1 MEKKKKRLGKGLA
14 ALIYTDHDDLDIKQE
29 SKGNNLIP
37 INEINLSKFQTRK
50 KFDEEKLKELS
61 KSIEKIGLIQP
72 IIVRKGK
79 KKFELVAGERR
90 LKACKLVG
98 IDEIPAIVSDFDDRK
113 AFESGLIENLQR
125 EDLTS
130 IEEAEGYNRLMNEF
144 NYTQEELATI
154 VSKSRSHVANLLR
167 LISLP
172 KEVKK
177 FILDG
182 KLSLG
187 HARCLVGY
195 VGAVNLAKRIAKEDL
210 SVRYVESLFHKEDLN
225 KKIKSLVSEKTIK
238 EKDAD
243 TIILEKELSLK
254 LGVKLTINDKNNKG
268 NIKIEYRN
276 VGQRENII
284 KKLTGN
290 N

>member
-1 MEKKKKRLGKGLA
+1 MVKKKRLGKGLS
-14 ALIYTDHDDLDIKQE
+14 ALLSSEVEDLDVKEE
-29 SKGNNLIP
+29 SSGQNLVP
-37 INEINLSKFQTRK
+37 INEISLSKFQARK
-50 KFDEEKLKELS
+50 KFNQEKLKELS
-61 KSIEKIGLIQP
+61 ESIEKNGLIQP
-72 IIVRKGK
+72 IILRKGK
-79 KKFELVAGERR
+79 KNFELIAGERR
-90 LKACKLVG
+90 LKACKLIG
-98 IDEIPAIVSDFDDRK
+98 LKEISSIISNFDDRK

-125 EDLTS
+125 EDLTC

-144 NYTQEELATI
+144 NYTQEELSSI

-167 LISLP
+167 LVTLP
-172 KEVKK
+172 KEIKK
-177 FILDG
+177 LLLDE
-182 KLSLG
+182 KITLG

-195 VGAVNLAKRIAKEDL
+195 VGAIELAKRIVKEGL
-210 SVRYVESLFHKEDLN
+210 SVRYVENLFHKGDLN
-225 KKIKSLVSEKTIK
+225 EKRKDINNKKEIK

-243 TIILEKELSLK
+243 TVLLEKELSLK

-276 VGQRENII
+276 IDQRENII

>member
-1 MEKKKKRLGKGLA
+1 MEKKKKRLGKGLS
-14 ALIYTDHDDLDIKQE
+14 ALIHTDLDDLDLKQE
-29 SKGNNLIP
+29 SSGKNLIP

-50 KFDEEKLKELS
+50 KFDEKKLKELS
-61 KSIEKIGLIQP
+61 ESIEKNGLIQP

-79 KKFELVAGERR
+79 KKFELIAGERR
-90 LKACKLVG
+90 LKACKLVC
-98 IDEIPAIVSDFDDRK
+98 IDKIPAIVSDFDDRK

-130 IEEAEGYNRLMNEF
+130 IEEGEGYNRLMNEF
-144 NYTQEELATI
+144 NYTQEELAII

-195 VGAVNLAKRIAKEDL
+195 VGAVNLAKRIVKEDL
-210 SVRYVESLFHKEDLN
+210 SVRYVESLFYKKDLD
-225 KKIKSLVSEKTIK
+225 KKTKNLFSEKTIK

-243 TIILEKELSLK
+243 TTILEKELSLK

-284 KKLTGN
+284 KKLTGE
-290 N
+290 

>member
-14 ALIYTDHDDLDIKQE
+14 ALIHTDLDDLDIKQE
-29 SKGNNLIP
+29 SNGKNLIP

-50 KFDEEKLKELS
+50 KFDEKKLKELS
-61 KSIEKIGLIQP
+61 ESIEKNGLIQP

-79 KKFELVAGERR
+79 KKFELIAGERR

-98 IDEIPAIVSDFDDRK
+98 IVKISAIVSDFDDRK

-144 NYTQEELATI
+144 NYTQEELAII

-195 VGAVNLAKRIAKEDL
+195 VGAVNLAKRIVKEDL
-210 SVRYVESLFHKEDLN
+210 SVRYVESLFYKKDLD
-225 KKIKSLVSEKTIK
+225 KKTKNLFSEKTIK

-243 TIILEKELSLK
+243 TTILEKELSLK

-284 KKLTGN
+284 KKLIGE
-290 N
+290 

>member
-1 MEKKKKRLGKGLA
+1 MIKKKRLGKGLS
-14 ALIYTDHDDLDIKQE
+14 ALLNEDFSDLDLKQE
-29 SKGNNLIP
+29 LSGKNLISVNK
-37 INEINLSKFQTRK
+37 ISLSKFQARR
-50 KFDEEKLKELS
+50 KFDVEKLEELS
-61 KSIEKIGLIQP
+61 QSIAKNGLIQP
-72 IIVRKGK
+72 IIIRKVK

-98 IDEIPAIVSDFDDRK
+98 IDKISAIVSDFDDRK
-113 AFESGLIENLQR
+113 AFESGLIENIQR

-130 IEEAEGYNRLMNEF
+130 IEEAEGYSRLMNEF
-144 NYTQEELATI
+144 NYTQEELAKI

-195 VGAVNLAKRIAKEDL
+195 VSAIDLAKRIVKEDL
-210 SVRYVESLFHKEDLN
+210 SVRYVESLFHKEDLH
-225 KKIKSLVSEKTIK
+225 KKTENLGKEKTNK

-243 TIILEKELSLK
+243 TAILEKELSLK

-276 VGQRENII
+276 IGQRENII
-284 KKLTGN
+284 KKLTGE
-290 N
+290 

>member
-14 ALIYTDHDDLDIKQE
+14 ALIHTDLDDLDIKQE
-29 SKGNNLIP
+29 SNGKNLIP

-50 KFDEEKLKELS
+50 KFDEKKLKELS
-61 KSIEKIGLIQP
+61 ESIEKNGLIQP

-90 LKACKLVG
+90 VKACKLVG

-144 NYTQEELATI
+144 NYTQEELAII

-195 VGAVNLAKRIAKEDL
+195 VGAVNLAKRIVKEDL
-210 SVRYVESLFHKEDLN
+210 SVRYVESLFYKKDLD
-225 KKIKSLVSEKTIK
+225 KKTKNLFSEKTIK

-276 VGQRENII
+276 IDQRENII
-284 KKLTGN
+284 KKLIGE
-290 N
+290 

>member
-1 MEKKKKRLGKGLA
+1 MEKKKKRLGKGLS
-14 ALIYTDHDDLDIKQE
+14 ALIHTDLDDLDLKQE
-29 SKGNNLIP
+29 SSGKNLIP

-50 KFDEEKLKELS
+50 KFDEKKLKELS
-61 KSIEKIGLIQP
+61 ESIEKNGLIQP

-79 KKFELVAGERR
+79 KKFELIAGERR

-98 IDEIPAIVSDFDDRK
+98 IVKISAIVSDFDDRK

-130 IEEAEGYNRLMNEF
+130 IEEGEGYNRLMNEF
-144 NYTQEELATI
+144 NYTQEELAII

-195 VGAVNLAKRIAKEDL
+195 VGAVNLAKRIVKEDL
-210 SVRYVESLFHKEDLN
+210 SVRYVESLFYKKDLD
-225 KKIKSLVSEKTIK
+225 KKTKNLSSEKTIK

-243 TIILEKELSLK
+243 TTILEKELSLK

-284 KKLTGN
+284 KKLTGE
-290 N
+290 

>member
-14 ALIYTDHDDLDIKQE
+14 ALIHTDLDDLDIKQE
-29 SKGNNLIP
+29 SKGKNLIP

-50 KFDEEKLKELS
+50 KFDEKKLKELS
-61 KSIEKIGLIQP
+61 ESIEKNGLIQP

-79 KKFELVAGERR
+79 KKFELIAGERR

-98 IDEIPAIVSDFDDRK
+98 IVEIHAIVSDFDDRK

-144 NYTQEELATI
+144 NYTQEELAII

-195 VGAVNLAKRIAKEDL
+195 VGAVNLAKRIVKEDL
-210 SVRYVESLFHKEDLN
+210 SVRYVESLFYKKDLD
-225 KKIKSLVSEKTIK
+225 KKTKNLFSEKTIK

-243 TIILEKELSLK
+243 TTILEKELSLK

-284 KKLTGN
+284 KKLTG
-290 N
+290 

>member
-14 ALIYTDHDDLDIKQE
+14 ALIHTDLDDLNIKQE
-29 SKGNNLIP
+29 SKGKNLIP

-61 KSIEKIGLIQP
+61 KSIEKNGLIQP

-79 KKFELVAGERR
+79 KKFELIAGERR

-98 IDEIPAIVSDFDDRK
+98 IVKISAIVSDFDDRK

-144 NYTQEELATI
+144 NYTQEELAII

-195 VGAVNLAKRIAKEDL
+195 VGAVNLAKRIVKEDL
-210 SVRYVESLFHKEDLN
+210 SVRYVESLFYKKDLD
-225 KKIKSLVSEKTIK
+225 KKTKNLFSEKTIK

-243 TIILEKELSLK
+243 TTILEKELSLK

-276 VGQRENII
+276 IDQRENII
-284 KKLTGN
+284 KKLIGE
-290 N
+290 

>member
-14 ALIYTDHDDLDIKQE
+14 ALIHTDLDYLDIKQE
-29 SKGNNLIP
+29 SKGKNLIP

-50 KFDEEKLKELS
+50 KFDEKKLKELS
-61 KSIEKIGLIQP
+61 ESIEKNGLIQP

-79 KKFELVAGERR
+79 KKFELIAGERR

-98 IDEIPAIVSDFDDRK
+98 IVKISAIVSDFDDRK

-144 NYTQEELATI
+144 NYTQEELAII

-195 VGAVNLAKRIAKEDL
+195 VGAVNLAKRIVKEDL
-210 SVRYVESLFHKEDLN
+210 SVRYVESLFYKKDLD
-225 KKIKSLVSEKTIK
+225 KKTKNLFSEKTIK

-243 TIILEKELSLK
+243 TTILEKELSLK

-276 VGQRENII
+276 IDQRENII
-284 KKLTGN
+284 KKLIGE
-290 N
+290 

>member
-1 MEKKKKRLGKGLA
+1 MEKKKKRLGKGLS
-14 ALIYTDHDDLDIKQE
+14 ALIHTDLDDLDLKQE
-29 SKGNNLIP
+29 ASGKNLIP

-61 KSIEKIGLIQP
+61 KSIEKNGLIQP
-72 IIVRKGK
+72 IIVRKVK
-79 KKFELVAGERR
+79 EKFELVAGERR
-90 LKACKLVG
+90 LKACKLVC

-130 IEEAEGYNRLMNEF
+130 IEEGEGYNRLMNEF
-144 NYTQEELATI
+144 NYTQEELAII

-195 VGAVNLAKRIAKEDL
+195 VGAVNLAKRIVKEDL
-210 SVRYVESLFHKEDLN
+210 SVRYVESLFYKKDLD
-225 KKIKSLVSEKTIK
+225 KKTKNLFSEKTIK

-243 TIILEKELSLK
+243 TTILEKELSLK

-276 VGQRENII
+276 IDQRENII
-284 KKLTGN
+284 KKLIGE
-290 N
+290 